1 MAEDAR
7 PIRSAEE
14 RLQFLLDLGDALRDA
29 GSPSDVAQIAARM
42 LGQVL
47 EVDRVAF
54 LTVRKGSQTIRG
66 AADWPDGAHGGPS
79 FEDAFSEAELSSLQS
94 GRVLTV
100 SDGDRFGLDSEKMLA
115 ITPVLSG
122 RRLAAMICVVS
133 KSSRQLQSQELDLVE
148 EVGARTW
155 SAFSQAKAEIELR
168 ESEERLRDITDALPV
183 LISYFD
189 AEQRFQFVNKLYE
202 TWFGRPR
209 DQIIGE
215 KISTLLPGPVYEV
228 RRPFV
233 EKALAG
239 EAVHFVVE
247 MPLPQGRIDT
257 EVQLLPRLDDSG
269 QVTGIYA
276 LVQDI
281 TERKKAEEALRQSE
295 LKFRQFA
302 DQSPAMTW
310 SCDAA
315 GQLTYLSSRWYE
327 YTGWNP
333 ATPLTQSWDDVTH
346 PDDRARLHD
355 RWAEA
360 LASHDIY
367 DIEIRLR
374 RYDGVYRWH
383 SVRAESLLNK
393 NGAIAGWLGTNSDID
408 DAVIAREER
417 KRDHDR
423 LWQISQEL
431 MVVRDMAG
439 RIISANPSASRI
451 LGWPPDELVGASIY
465 DLLHPDDIGA
475 TVRTVSAQLE
485 EQGILSVRNRYRCK
499 DGSYRTID
507 WRGALHEGH
516 VHSVGRD
523 VTAELQASEE
533 LQRAEEALRQS
544 QKMESVGRLTG
555 GIAHDFNNML
565 AGIIGSLNLLQRRIT
580 SGRLDDT
587 ARFIEAAQTSAQRAA
602 ALTQRLLAF
611 GRRQALDV
619 KPVDVGELVV
629 SLDDLL
635 RRTIGPSIELRLDLE
650 ADLWLAEADVNQLES
665 AILNLAINARDAMP
679 DGGTLTMG
687 ARKAESIALSAA
699 PPGDYVELYVADTG
713 QGMPPEVLR
722 QAFEPFFTT
731 KPLGLGTGLGL
742 SMVYGF
748 LNQIG
753 GDARIE
759 SIVGQGTVVRL
770 YLPRSGRHLNP
781 PSEYAIPPVPIGA
794 GETVLLVEDDQS
806 VRMLV
811 IEVLAELGYKAL
823 PVADAPS
830 ALPIIESSQKIDLM
844 ISDIGLPGMSGTDL
858 AQIARRER
866 PDLNIL
872 FITGYAEAASNRDN
886 FKLPGMH
893 LLTKPFSLEH
903 LAVKIG
909 DILKQKSRESLD

>member
-1 MAEDAR
+1 MADDAG
-7 PIRSAEE
+7 PIRRTEE
-14 RLQFLLDLGDALRDA
+14 RLQFLLDLSDALRDA
-29 GSPSDVAQIAARM
+29 ASPSDVAQTATRM
-42 LGQVL
+42 LGQAL
-47 EVDRVAF
+47 GVDRVAC
-54 LTVRKGSQTIRG
+54 LSVPKSGRNLEIL
-66 AADWPDGAHGGPS
+66 ADWPGVSEGGQS
-79 FEDAFSEAELSSLQS
+79 FAETFSDAELDSLRS
-94 GRVLTV
+94 GRILAV
-100 SDGDRFGLDSEKMLA
+100 SDGHRFATLGAGALA
-115 ITPVLSG
+115 VVPLLGDG
-122 RRLAAMICVVS
+122 RLLAMICVVS
-133 KSSRQLQSQELDLVE
+133 RAGRPLQSRELGLIE
-148 EVGARTW
+148 EVGARTA
-155 SAFSQAKAEIELR
+155 SALRRVKAETELR
-168 ESEERLRDITDALPV
+168 ESEARLRDITDALPV
-183 LISYFD
+183 LISCFD

-209 DQIIGE
+209 DKIIGE
-215 KISTLLPGPVYEV
+215 KVSALMPRPLYEA

-239 EAVHFVVE
+239 EAVRFIVG
-247 MPLPQGRIDT
+247 MPRIQGSIDT
-257 EVQLLPRLDDSG
+257 EVQLLPRFGRGG
-269 QVTGIYA
+269 QVTGVYA
-276 LVQDI
+276 LVQDV
-281 TERKKAEEALRQSE
+281 TERRAAEEALRQSE

-302 DQSPAMTW
+302 EQSPAMIW
-310 SCDAA
+310 SCDAR
-315 GQLTYLSSRWYE
+315 GRLTYLSNRWYE
-327 YTGWNP
+327 YTGQNP
-333 ATPLTQSWDDVTH
+333 ETPLTRSWDAVAH
-346 PDDRARLHD
+346 PDDHAKLHG

-360 LASHDIY
+360 LAARDTY
-367 DIEIRLR
+367 DIEIRLL

-383 SVRAESLLNK
+383 SVRAEPLLN
-393 NGAIAGWLGTNSDID
+393 NDGAIAGWLGTNSDID
-408 DAVIAREER
+408 DAVAEREER

-439 RIISANPSASRI
+439 RITSANPSASRI
-451 LGWPPDELVGASIY
+451 LGWRPEELIGASIY

-475 TVRTVSAQLE
+475 TVSTVDAQLAR
-485 EQGILSVRNRYRCK
+485 QGVLSVRNRYLCK

-507 WRGALHEGH
+507 WRGALYEGH

-523 VTAELQASEE
+523 VTAELQAAEE

-565 AGIIGSLNLLQRRIT
+565 AGIIGSLNLLQRRIKA
-580 SGRLDDT
+580 GRLDDT

-611 GRRQALDV
+611 GRRQALDI

-635 RRTIGPSIELRLDLE
+635 RRTIGQSIELRLDLE

-665 AILNLAINARDAMP
+665 AILNLAINSRDAMP
-679 DGGTLTMG
+679 DGGTLTLG
-687 ARKAESIALSAA
+687 ARKAADASPATA
-699 PPGDYVELYVADTG
+699 PRGDYVELYVADTG
-713 QGMPPEVLR
+713 QGMPPEVLN

-731 KPLGLGTGLGL
+731 KPLGQGTGLGL

-759 SIVGQGTVVRL
+759 SVVGQGTVVRL
-770 YLPRSGRHLNP
+770 FLPRSSRHAP
-781 PSEYAIPPVPIGA
+781 VSADVASEPVPAGA

-811 IEVLAELGYKAL
+811 MEALGELGYAVL

-830 ALPIIESSQKIDLM
+830 ALPIVRSGRQIDLM
-844 ISDIGLPGMSGTDL
+844 ISDIGLPGMSGLDL

-866 PDLNIL
+866 PALEIL
-872 FITGYAEAASNRDN
+872 FITGYAEATSRRGN
-886 FKLPGMH
+886 FPAPGMH
-893 LLTKPFSLEH
+893 LLTKPFSLER
-903 LAVKIG
+903 LATKVG
-909 DILKQKSRESLD
+909 DILKPHSHGSS